1 MRHLVVGFL
10 GLLGILVTQA
20 VAGELRV
27 LELRDGSVITG
38 EILSLKNGVYTLESD
53 SLGTIN
59 IEASTIRAIRA
70 HPSPQGAPPQANPQP
85 QATDPP
91 IGNLLQTMM
100 GNPEI
105 MELMSS
111 LLQQADMQAVLSDPA
126 ILEAVRTNNFNALLA
141 NPKFMQLLNNPTVQ
155 DIGKKTNAG
164 R

>member
-1 MRHLVVGFL
+1 
-10 GLLGILVTQA
+10 
-20 VAGELRV
+20 
-27 LELRDGSVITG
+27 
-38 EILSLKNGVYTLESD
+38 
-53 SLGTIN
+53 
-59 IEASTIRAIRA
+59 
-70 HPSPQGAPPQANPQP
+70 
-85 QATDPP
+85 
-91 IGNLLQTMM
+91 MM